1 MEFKFYYGGGK
12 TTEILLKSYS
22 LTSISKNI
30 LIMDGDNKEYLQS
43 KIKFKMI
50 DGKVLVNFKSNNIYN
65 DIKKL
70 GNIDKIFVDNASSL
84 SIDKINDLYKA
95 CKLLNIPIELY
106 GTRDKN
112 GIRCMELADEIIK
125 LNDFN
130 FQRKGSDLT
139 FYYGTMN
146 SGKTVKLI
154 GNLEYLSNYYNT
166 CLMKPITDRDKH
178 FILSRLGLS
187 KRADFVIYNNTYIK
201 SLIKN
206 TKYNCILIDEIQF
219 LSKYQIM
226 ELKDIVLNYHIP
238 IIGYGLKTDFMTNSF
253 IGSEYMLRLA
263 DNIIKIDGQCA
274 LCGNQSNFNAR
285 YKKDTHEYIN
295 IGNQV
300 EVDGI
305 NYNYDPLCPNC
316 YIKHVLK
323 LKK

>member
-1 MEFKFYYGGGK
+1 
-12 TTEILLKSYS
+12 
-22 LTSISKNI
+22 
-30 LIMDGDNKEYLQS
+30 
-43 KIKFKMI
+43 
-50 DGKVLVNFKSNNIYN
+50 
-65 DIKKL
+65 
-70 GNIDKIFVDNASSL
+70 
-84 SIDKINDLYKA
+84 
-95 CKLLNIPIELY
+95 
-106 GTRDKN
+106 
-112 GIRCMELADEIIK
+112 
-125 LNDFN
+125 
-130 FQRKGSDLT
+130 
-139 FYYGTMN
+139 
-146 SGKTVKLI
+146 
-154 GNLEYLSNYYNT
+154 
-166 CLMKPITDRDKH
+166 
-178 FILSRLGLS
+178 
-187 KRADFVIYNNTYIK
+187 
-201 SLIKN
+201 
-206 TKYNCILIDEIQF
+206 
-219 LSKYQIM
+219 M